1 MSRNPFGELP
11 KSLAQAVDLSSLG
24 KPPTAPPSVG
34 IAITAK
40 NLVEEIL
47 PASHTQVVIA
57 LCWSPRST
65 QSQEVLAI
73 LGDFYNQD
81 STGTRPWILATVN
94 VDQEPTVAQAMQVA
108 SVPIAIAIIQEQLV
122 PLFESVPPR
131 EQVRQVIDKVIS
143 LAAERGVGAAVEA
156 SETDIDPATLNES
169 EVEPPMEAEEMA
181 ALDALEKND
190 LAGAISA
197 YKSWLVRSPG
207 NSLAEIGLAQVELM
221 ARIEGSIPN
230 EVFALANAQPD
241 NLDIHIKAADIEVM
255 QGNYDEAF
263 SRLITCV
270 KNSAGDDQ
278 KKVRDHLLILFKL
291 VDPSDP
297 GLIKSRQALASALF

>member
-1 MSRNPFGELP
+1 MSRNPYGELP
-11 KSLAQAVDLSSLG
+11 KNLAQAVDLSSLG
-24 KPPTAPPSVG
+24 KPPTPPPSVG
-34 IAITAK
+34 IAVTAK

-47 PASHTQVVIA
+47 PASHSQVVIA
-57 LCWSPRST
+57 LCWSPRSA

-73 LGDFYNQD
+73 LGDFYNVD
-81 STGTRPWILATVN
+81 STGPSPWILATVN
-94 VDQEPTVAQAMQVA
+94 VDQEPTVAQAMQVQ

-143 LAAERGVGAAVEA
+143 LAAERGVGAALEA
-156 SETDIDPATLNES
+156 AEK
-169 EVEPPMEAEEMA
+169 EVDSQPPMEPEEEA

-190 LAGAISA
+190 LAAAISA
-197 YKSWLVRSPG
+197 YKSWLVRVPG

-221 ARIEGSIPN
+221 SRIEGSIPS
-230 EVFALANAQPD
+230 EVFSLAEAQPE
-241 NLDIHIKAADIEVM
+241 NLDIQMKAADIDVM
-255 QGNYDEAF
+255 QGNYEAAF
-263 SRLITCV
+263 SRLIKCV
-270 KNSAGDDQ
+270 KNSSGDDQ
-278 KKVRDHLLILFKL
+278 KKVRDHLLGLFKL

>member
-1 MSRNPFGELP
+1 MSRNPYGELP
-11 KSLAQAVDLSSLG
+11 KNLAQAVDLSSLG
-24 KPPTAPPSVG
+24 KPPTPPPSVG
-34 IAITAK
+34 IAVTAK

-47 PASHTQVVIA
+47 PASHSQVVVA
-57 LCWSPRST
+57 LCWSPRSA

-73 LGDFYNQD
+73 LGDFYNLD
-81 STGTRPWILATVN
+81 STGPRPWILATVN
-94 VDQEPTVAQAMQVA
+94 VDQEPTVAQAMQVQ

-143 LAAERGVGAAVEA
+143 LAAERGVGAALEA
-156 SETDIDPATLNES
+156 AENEIDAQ
-169 EVEPPMEAEEMA
+169 PPMEPEEEA

-190 LAGAISA
+190 LAAAISA
-197 YKSWLVRSPG
+197 YKSWLVRVPG

-221 ARIEGSIPN
+221 SRIEGSIPT
-230 EVFALANAQPD
+230 EVFSVAEAQPE
-241 NLDIHIKAADIEVM
+241 NLDIQMKAADIDVM
-255 QGNYDEAF
+255 QGNYEAAF
-263 SRLITCV
+263 SRLIKCV
-270 KNSAGDDQ
+270 KNSSGDDQ
-278 KKVRDHLLILFKL
+278 KKVRDHLLGLFKL